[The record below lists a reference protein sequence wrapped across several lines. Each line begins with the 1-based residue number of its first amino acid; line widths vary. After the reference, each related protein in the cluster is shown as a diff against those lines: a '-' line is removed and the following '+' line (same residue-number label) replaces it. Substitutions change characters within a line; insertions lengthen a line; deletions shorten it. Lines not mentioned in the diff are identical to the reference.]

1 MNEQTILNAISDMK
15 REMKNDMESINKN
28 LNEKF
33 SELNIELTDTRNK
46 QKIIEERIINN
57 EKDLKKR
64 NILIYNLRETENNIQ
79 ELEVIIVDLVNHTLE
94 TGLKIEEID
103 FMYRL
108 GKKTQSKT
116 RPILLGLTTY
126 RKKCEI
132 MSNKSK
138 LRSLQHKIFL
148 ADDLPKE
155 VVEERKKTR
164 SVLSTLKEGGVDAK
178 IVKGKIFADNQP
190 LSNEVINEINNQA
203 MKKKRQRSEED
214 EKSATNLNLN
224 ENAQTSS
231 STNTEKNQINK
242 RQKGTSIRSYM
253 KSMST
258 DMGKN
263 Y

>member
-1 MNEQTILNAISDMK
+1 MRNYEQ
-15 REMKNDMESINKN
+15 
-28 LNEKF
+28 
-33 SELNIELTDTRNK
+33 
-46 QKIIEERIINN
+46 Q
-57 EKDLKKR
+57 
-64 NILIYNLRETENNIQ
+64 
-79 ELEVIIVDLVNHTLE
+79 
-94 TGLKIEEID
+94 
-103 FMYRL
+103 
-108 GKKTQSKT
+108 
-116 RPILLGLTTY
+116 
-126 RKKCEI
+126 
-132 MSNKSK
+132 SK

-253 KSMST
+253 KSMFT